1 MNHYQ
6 FSPEEKKALL
16 DLIMSKHEEEM
27 FERIIENASKEFI
40 LPGSCVID
48 GGANVGRH
56 TVHFLDSVGETGR
69 VYAVEAIK
77 DLASQL
83 EIRFSSLE
91 NYAGVNKALYQ
102 VANLDLSFNYI
113 VNGSAYSGIKLRE
126 FPKDFIPEIE
136 VLQVKT
142 TTIDDILES
151 ENRSCSFIKLDLEGG
166 EYFALKGARKTLQQE
181 RPVIVFEDGRSYVS
195 QWYGYDH
202 KDFYFYL
209 FAQDYCLIS
218 LFGEYLDTL
227 EKWIEWNPWYTFALP
242 KELLEK
248 QSVILEKFAYELV
261 KLVVK

>member
-6 FSPEEKKALL
+6 FSSEEKKALL

-48 GGANVGRH
+48 GGANIGRH

-69 VYAVEAIK
+69 VYAVEAVK
-77 DLASQL
+77 DLASRL
-83 EIRFSSLE
+83 DKKFSSIAS
-91 NYAGVNKALYQ
+91 YSSVNEALYK
-102 VANLDLSFNYI
+102 VPGISLSFNYI
-113 VNGSAYSGIKLRE
+113 VNGSGYSGIKLRE
-126 FPKDFIPEIE
+126 LPEDFIPEIE

-142 TTIDDILES
+142 TTIDDILKNED
-151 ENRSCSFIKLDLEGG
+151 RRCSFIKLDLEGG
-166 EYFALKGARKTLQQE
+166 EYFALKGANETLQKE

-209 FAQDYCLIS
+209 FAQGYCLIS
-218 LFGEYLDTL
+218 VFGEHLDTL

-261 KLVVK
+261 KLIVK